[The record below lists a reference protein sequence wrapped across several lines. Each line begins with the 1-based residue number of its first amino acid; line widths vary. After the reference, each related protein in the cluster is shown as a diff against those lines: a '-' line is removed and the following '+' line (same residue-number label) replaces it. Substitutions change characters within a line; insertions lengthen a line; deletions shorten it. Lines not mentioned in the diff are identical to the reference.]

1 MSRRKTITP
10 EEKIQIA
17 QDCIEGRISQT
28 EAARR
33 LGIDRTSIRS
43 WIIKYEAEGSL
54 GLTQAEKNRVY
65 SEEMKLQAVLEYLG
79 GEGSLRE
86 ICKKYKIRSKRQLID
101 WIKVYNSGRN
111 FKRKTSGG
119 SRMKNT
125 RKTTQ
130 EERVRIAKECIE
142 NGDNY
147 GEIAI
152 KYQVSY
158 QNVYSWVKKYKELG
172 EAGLEDRRGQ
182 RTAQQEPRTE
192 EERLRIEIAQLKH
205 ELYMTKMERDLL
217 KKLEEIERR
226 EAYRK

>member
-1 MSRRKTITP
+1 MSRKNKLNA
-10 EEKIQIA
+10 EEKVRIA
-17 QDCIEGRISQT
+17 EDCIEGRISQA

-33 LGIDRTSIRS
+33 VGVDESSIRA
-43 WIIKYEAEGSL
+43 WIAKYKSEGSY
-54 GLTQAEKNRVY
+54 GLLQTEKNRVY
-65 SEEMKLQAVLEYLG
+65 SEELKLQAVTEYLAG
-79 GEGSLRE
+79 SESLRE
-86 ICKKYKIRSKRQLID
+86 ICKKYRIRTKTQLRA

-111 FKRKTSGG
+111 FKKMSGG

-158 QNVYSWVKKYKELG
+158 QNVYSWVKKYRELG

-192 EERLRIEIAQLKH
+192 EERLRIENAQLKH
-205 ELYMTKMERDLL
+205 ELYLARMERDLL

>member
-1 MSRRKTITP
+1 MPHKTKVSA
-10 EEKIQIA
+10 EEKARIV
-17 QDCIEGRISQT
+17 QDCIAGKISRQ
-28 EAARR
+28 EAARKA
-33 LGIDRTSIRS
+33 GVDKKSIRN
-43 WIIKYEAEGSL
+43 WIARYEAEGSL
-54 GLTQAEKNRVY
+54 AFITTEKNRVY
-65 SEEMKLQAVLEYLG
+65 SEETKLQAVKEYLAG
-79 GEGSLRE
+79 CESLQE
-86 ICKKYKIRSKRQLID
+86 ICKKYKIRSERQLRN
-101 WIKVYNSGRN
+101 WIQVYNSGRD
-111 FKRKTSGG
+111 FKKMSGG
-119 SRMKNT
+119 SRMKDT

-130 EERVRIAKECIE
+130 EERVQIAKECIE
-142 NGDNY
+142 NGNNY

-158 QNVYSWVKKYKELG
+158 QQVYTWVKKYKELG

-192 EERLRIEIAQLKH
+192 EEKLRVRVAQLEH

>member
-1 MSRRKTITP
+1 MFFYFTENRIACFLLPKKVGEQVKLLKENMISRIIEDLTLLHRYSAFIR
-10 EEKIQIA
+10 QIPTV
-17 QDCIEGRISQT
+17 D
-28 EAARR
+28 
-33 LGIDRTSIRS
+33 
-43 WIIKYEAEGSL
+43 II
-54 GLTQAEKNRVY
+54 
-65 SEEMKLQAVLEYLG
+65 AVTEYLAG
-79 GEGSLRE
+79 SGSLRE

-101 WIKVYNSGRN
+101 WIKVYNSGGN
-111 FKRKTSGG
+111 FKRKMSGG

-158 QNVYSWVKKYKELG
+158 QNVYSWVKKYRELG

-192 EERLRIEIAQLKH
+192 EERLRIEVAQLRH

>member
-1 MSRRKTITP
+1 
-10 EEKIQIA
+10 
-17 QDCIEGRISQT
+17 
-28 EAARR
+28 
-33 LGIDRTSIRS
+33 
-43 WIIKYEAEGSL
+43 
-54 GLTQAEKNRVY
+54 
-65 SEEMKLQAVLEYLG
+65 
-79 GEGSLRE
+79 
-86 ICKKYKIRSKRQLID
+86 
-101 WIKVYNSGRN
+101 
-111 FKRKTSGG
+111 
-119 SRMKNT
+119 MKNT

-142 NGDNY
+142 NGNNY

-158 QNVYSWVKKYKELG
+158 QNVYSWVKKYQELG

-192 EERLRIEIAQLKH
+192 EERLRIENAQLKH
-205 ELYMTKMERDLL
+205 ELYLARMERDLL

>member
-1 MSRRKTITP
+1 MSRKNKLNA
-10 EEKIQIA
+10 EEKVRIA
-17 QDCIEGRISQT
+17 EDCIEGRISQA

-33 LGIDRTSIRS
+33 VGVDESSIRA
-43 WIIKYEAEGSL
+43 WIAKYKSEGSY
-54 GLTQAEKNRVY
+54 GLWQTEKNRVY
-65 SEEMKLQAVLEYLG
+65 SEELKLQAVTEYLAG
-79 GEGSLRE
+79 SESLRE
-86 ICKKYKIRSKRQLID
+86 ICKKYKIRSKRQLMD

-111 FKRKTSGG
+111 FKRKMSGG
-119 SRMKNT
+119 SRMKST

-192 EERLRIEIAQLKH
+192 EERLRIENAQLKH
-205 ELYMTKMERDLL
+205 ELYLARMERDLL

>member
-1 MSRRKTITP
+1 MSRKSRITA

-17 QDCIEGRISQT
+17 QDCIEGRISQS

-33 LGIDRTSIRS
+33 VEVDESSVRA
-43 WIIKYEAEGSL
+43 WIARYEAEGSL
-54 GLTQAEKNRVY
+54 GFAKAEKNRVY
-65 SEEMKLQAVLEYLG
+65 SEEMKRQAVIEYLAG
-79 GEGSLRE
+79 NESLRK
-86 ICKKYKIRSKRQLID
+86 ICKKYKIRDSRQLRS
-101 WIKVYNSGRN
+101 WIKVYNSGRD
-111 FKRKTSGG
+111 FKKMSGG

-130 EERVRIAKECIE
+130 EERIQIAKECIE
-142 NGDNY
+142 NGNNY

-158 QNVYSWVKKYKELG
+158 KNVYTWVKKYRELG

-192 EERLRIEIAQLKH
+192 AEELRVRIAQLEH
-205 ELYMTKMERDLL
+205 ELYITQVERDLL

>member
-1 MSRRKTITP
+1 MSHKSKLST
-10 EEKIQIA
+10 EEKVQIV
-17 QDCIEGRISQT
+17 QDCIEGRIGQT

-33 LGIDRTSIRS
+33 VGVDESSVRA
-43 WIIKYEAEGSL
+43 WIAKYQSEGSY
-54 GLTQAEKNRVY
+54 GLFQTEKNRVY
-65 SEEMKLQAVLEYLG
+65 SEELKRQAVLAYLAG
-79 GEGSLRE
+79 NGSLQE
-86 ICKKYKIRSKRQLID
+86 ICKKYRIRSKRQLRN
-101 WIKVYNSGRN
+101 WIKVYNSGGD
-111 FKRKTSGG
+111 FKKMSGG

-130 EERVRIAKECIE
+130 AERVQIAKECIE

-158 QNVYSWVKKYKELG
+158 QNVYSWVKKYRELG
-172 EAGLEDRRGQ
+172 ESGLEDRRGQ

-192 EERLRIEIAQLKH
+192 EERLRIENAQLKH
-205 ELYMTKMERDLL
+205 ELYLARMERDLL

>member
-43 WIIKYEAEGSL
+43 WVIKYEAEGSL

-65 SEEMKLQAVLEYLG
+65 SEELKLQAVLEYLG

-86 ICKKYKIRSKRQLID
+86 ICKKYKIRSKKQLID

-192 EERLRIEIAQLKH
+192 EERLRIEVAQLKH

>member
-1 MSRRKTITP
+1 MSRKNKLNA
-10 EEKIQIA
+10 EEKVRIA
-17 QDCIEGRISQT
+17 EDCIEGRISQA

-33 LGIDRTSIRS
+33 VGVDESSIRG
-43 WIIKYEAEGSL
+43 WIAKYKSEGSY
-54 GLTQAEKNRVY
+54 GLWQTEKNRVY
-65 SEEMKLQAVLEYLG
+65 SEELKLQAVTEYLAG
-79 GEGSLRE
+79 SESLRE
-86 ICKKYKIRSKRQLID
+86 ICKKYRIRTKTQLRA

-111 FKRKTSGG
+111 FKKMSGG
-119 SRMKNT
+119 SRMKKS
-125 RKTTQ
+125 RQTTQ

-158 QNVYSWVKKYKELG
+158 QNVYSWVKKYRELG

-192 EERLRIEIAQLKH
+192 EERLRIENAQLKH
-205 ELYMTKMERDLL
+205 ELYLARMERDLL

>member
-1 MSRRKTITP
+1 MSRKNKLNA
-10 EEKIQIA
+10 EEKVRIA
-17 QDCIEGRISQT
+17 EDCIEGRISQA

-33 LGIDRTSIRS
+33 VGVDESSIRA
-43 WIIKYEAEGSL
+43 WIAKYKSEGSY
-54 GLTQAEKNRVY
+54 GLWQTEKNRVY
-65 SEEMKLQAVLEYLG
+65 SEELKLQAVTEYLAG
-79 GEGSLRE
+79 SESLRE
-86 ICKKYKIRSKRQLID
+86 ICKKYRIRTKTQLRA

-111 FKRKTSGG
+111 FKKMSGG

-158 QNVYSWVKKYKELG
+158 QNVYSWVKKYRELG

-192 EERLRIEIAQLKH
+192 EERLRIENAQLKH
-205 ELYMTKMERDLL
+205 ELYLAKMERDLL

>member
-1 MSRRKTITP
+1 MSRKSKLTV
-10 EEKIQIA
+10 EEKVQIA
-17 QDCIEGRISQT
+17 QDCIERRISQA

-33 LGIDRTSIRS
+33 VGVDESSIRA
-43 WIIKYEAEGSL
+43 WIAKYKSEGSY
-54 GLTQAEKNRVY
+54 GLWHTEKNRVY
-65 SEEMKLQAVLEYLG
+65 SEELKLQAVTEYLAG
-79 GEGSLRE
+79 SGSLRE
-86 ICKKYKIRSKRQLID
+86 ICKKYKIRSKRRLID

-158 QNVYSWVKKYKELG
+158 QNVYSWVKKYRELG

-192 EERLRIEIAQLKH
+192 EERLRIENAQLKH
-205 ELYMTKMERDLL
+205 ELYLARMERDLL

>member
-1 MSRRKTITP
+1 
-10 EEKIQIA
+10 
-17 QDCIEGRISQT
+17 
-28 EAARR
+28 
-33 LGIDRTSIRS
+33 
-43 WIIKYEAEGSL
+43 
-54 GLTQAEKNRVY
+54 
-65 SEEMKLQAVLEYLG
+65 
-79 GEGSLRE
+79 
-86 ICKKYKIRSKRQLID
+86 
-101 WIKVYNSGRN
+101 
-111 FKRKTSGG
+111 
-119 SRMKNT
+119 MKNT

-142 NGDNY
+142 NGSNY

-158 QNVYSWVKKYKELG
+158 QNVYSWVKKYRELG

-182 RTAQQEPRTE
+182 RMAQQEPRTE
-192 EERLRIEIAQLKH
+192 EEKLRIEVAQLKH

>member
-1 MSRRKTITP
+1 MSRKNKLNA
-10 EEKIQIA
+10 EEKVRIA
-17 QDCIEGRISQT
+17 EDCIEGRISQA

-33 LGIDRTSIRS
+33 VGVDESSIRA
-43 WIIKYEAEGSL
+43 WIAKYKSEGSY
-54 GLTQAEKNRVY
+54 GLWQTEKNRVY
-65 SEEMKLQAVLEYLG
+65 SEELKLQAVTEYLAG
-79 GEGSLRE
+79 SESLRE
-86 ICKKYKIRSKRQLID
+86 ICKKYRIRAKTQLRA

-111 FKRKTSGG
+111 FKKMSGG

-158 QNVYSWVKKYKELG
+158 QNVYSWVKKYRELG

-192 EERLRIEIAQLKH
+192 EEKLRIKVAQLEH
-205 ELYMTKMERDLL
+205 ELYLTKMERDLL

>member
-1 MSRRKTITP
+1 MPQETRVST

-65 SEEMKLQAVLEYLG
+65 SEELKLQAVLEYLG

-192 EERLRIEIAQLKH
+192 EERLRIEVAQLKH

>member
-1 MSRRKTITP
+1 MSRKNKLNA
-10 EEKIQIA
+10 EEKVRIA
-17 QDCIEGRISQT
+17 EDCIEGRISQA
-28 EAARR
+28 EAAWRV
-33 LGIDRTSIRS
+33 GVDESSIRA
-43 WIIKYEAEGSL
+43 WIAKYKSEGSY
-54 GLTQAEKNRVY
+54 GLWQTEKNRVY
-65 SEEMKLQAVLEYLG
+65 SEELKLQAVTEYLAG
-79 GEGSLRE
+79 SESLRE
-86 ICKKYKIRSKRQLID
+86 ICKKYKIRSKRQLMD

-111 FKRKTSGG
+111 FKHKMSGG

-152 KYQVSY
+152 KYQVNY
-158 QNVYSWVKKYKELG
+158 QNVYTWVKKYRELG

-192 EERLRIEIAQLKH
+192 AEELRVRIAQLEH
-205 ELYMTKMERDLL
+205 ELYITQVERDLL

>member
-65 SEEMKLQAVLEYLG
+65 SEELKLQAVLEYLG

-158 QNVYSWVKKYKELG
+158 QNVYTWVKKYRELG

-192 EERLRIEIAQLKH
+192 EERLRIEVAQLKH

>member
-1 MSRRKTITP
+1 MSGKNKLNA
-10 EEKIQIA
+10 EEKVRIA
-17 QDCIEGRISQT
+17 EDCIEGRISQA

-33 LGIDRTSIRS
+33 VGVDESSIRA
-43 WIIKYEAEGSL
+43 WIAKYKSEGSY
-54 GLTQAEKNRVY
+54 GLWQTEKNRVY
-65 SEEMKLQAVLEYLG
+65 SEELKLQAVTEYLAG
-79 GEGSLRE
+79 SESLRE
-86 ICKKYKIRSKRQLID
+86 ICKKYRIRTKTQLRA

-111 FKRKTSGG
+111 FKKMSGG

-158 QNVYSWVKKYKELG
+158 QNVYSWVKKYRELG

-192 EERLRIEIAQLKH
+192 EERLRIENAQLKH
-205 ELYMTKMERDLL
+205 ELYLARMERDLL

>member
-1 MSRRKTITP
+1 MSGKNKLNA
-10 EEKIQIA
+10 EEKVQIA
-17 QDCIEGRISQT
+17 QDCIEGRISQA

-33 LGIDRTSIRS
+33 VGVDESSIRA
-43 WIIKYEAEGSL
+43 WIAKYKSEGSY
-54 GLTQAEKNRVY
+54 GLWQTEKNRVY
-65 SEEMKLQAVLEYLG
+65 SEELKLQAVMEYLG
-79 GEGSLRE
+79 GKGSLRE
-86 ICKKYKIRSKRQLID
+86 ICKKYRIRTKTQLRA
-101 WIKVYNSGRN
+101 WIKVYNSGRD
-111 FKRKTSGG
+111 FKRMSGG

-125 RKTTQ
+125 RKTSQ
-130 EERVRIAKECIE
+130 EERAQIARECIE
-142 NGDNY
+142 NGSNY

-192 EERLRIEIAQLKH
+192 AEELRVRIAQLEH
-205 ELYMTKMERDLL
+205 ELYITQVERDLL

>member
-1 MSRRKTITP
+1 MSRKNKLNA
-10 EEKIQIA
+10 EEKVRIA
-17 QDCIEGRISQT
+17 EDCIEGRISQA

-33 LGIDRTSIRS
+33 VGVDTSSVRE
-43 WIIKYEAEGSL
+43 WIAKYQSEGSC
-54 GLTQAEKNRVY
+54 GLRQTEKNRVY
-65 SEEMKLQAVLEYLG
+65 SEELKLQAVTEYLAG
-79 GEGSLRE
+79 GGSLLE
-86 ICKKYKIRSKRQLID
+86 ICKKYKIRSKKILQD

-111 FKRKTSGG
+111 FKHKMSGG

-125 RKTTQ
+125 RNTTQ
-130 EERVRIAKECIE
+130 EERVQIAKECIE
-142 NGDNY
+142 NGSNY

-158 QNVYSWVKKYKELG
+158 QNVYTWVKKYRELG

-192 EERLRIEIAQLKH
+192 EERLRIENAQLKH
-205 ELYMTKMERDLL
+205 ELYLARMERDLL

>member
-1 MSRRKTITP
+1 MSRKNKLNA
-10 EEKIQIA
+10 EEKVRIA
-17 QDCIEGRISQT
+17 EDCIEGRISQA

-33 LGIDRTSIRS
+33 VGVDKSSIRA
-43 WIIKYEAEGSL
+43 WIAKYKSEGSY
-54 GLTQAEKNRVY
+54 GLWQTEKNRVY
-65 SEEMKLQAVLEYLG
+65 SEELKLQAVTEYLAG
-79 GEGSLRE
+79 SESLRE
-86 ICKKYKIRSKRQLID
+86 ICKKYRIRAKTQLRA
-101 WIKVYNSGRN
+101 WIKVYNSGRD
-111 FKRKTSGG
+111 FKHKMSGG

-192 EERLRIEIAQLKH
+192 EERLRIENAQLKH
-205 ELYMTKMERDLL
+205 ELYLARMERDLL

>member
-1 MSRRKTITP
+1 MSHKSKLNA
-10 EEKIQIA
+10 EEKVQIA
-17 QDCIEGRISQT
+17 QDCLEGRISQA
-28 EAARR
+28 EAAGRV
-33 LGIDRTSIRS
+33 GVDESSIRA
-43 WIIKYEAEGSL
+43 WIAKYKSEGSY
-54 GLTQAEKNRVY
+54 GLWRTEKNRVY
-65 SEEMKLQAVLEYLG
+65 SEELKLQAVTEYLAG
-79 GEGSLRE
+79 NGSLRE

-111 FKRKTSGG
+111 FKHKMSGG
-119 SRMKNT
+119 SRMKST

-158 QNVYSWVKKYKELG
+158 QNVYSWVKKYRELG

-182 RTAQQEPRTE
+182 RTAQQKPRTE
-192 EERLRIEIAQLKH
+192 EERLRIENAQLKH
-205 ELYMTKMERDLL
+205 ELYLAKMECDLL